1 MALLTEGF
9 PPMRLSLSGQEASFL
24 IHPVQGIA
32 FAKDDAHN
40 VVNVPRIQSLERPS
54 RKHTKG
60 EHMQIRLLK
69 NLSFVASVAALLV
82 PAISIPVEAQK
93 KESLWITVAT
103 VERVKKPNRQR
114 VGSARKTQRVALL
127 TLQWHLLKRT
137 GDNTRE
143 EADPNR
149 EFQTGDR
156 LKMAVTVNQTGYLY
170 IVNRS
175 QGKDP
180 VLLFPDLRIN
190 KGQNNVLRNKEYV
203 VPSYCEEYED
213 PEDCWFKIMPPTG
226 TETLFVIF
234 SRDKIT
240 TLPNKIAKPN
250 SVVKP
255 EVIDQLVS
263 TSEKEKKQVTG
274 TLRIPGQKA
283 VRYATW
289 AQNTNLKDNE
299 ELITTIE
306 VRHGPPQ

>member
-1 MALLTEGF
+1 
-9 PPMRLSLSGQEASFL
+9 
-24 IHPVQGIA
+24 
-32 FAKDDAHN
+32 
-40 VVNVPRIQSLERPS
+40 
-54 RKHTKG
+54 
-60 EHMQIRLLK
+60 MQIRLK

-82 PAISIPVEAQK
+82 PTISIPVEAQK

-137 GDNTRE
+137 GDNTHE

-156 LKMAVTVNQTGYLY
+156 LKVAVTVNQTGYLY

-175 QGKDP
+175 QSKDP

-190 KGQNNVLRNKEYV
+190 KGQNNVIRNKEYV
-203 VPSYCEEYED
+203 VPSYCEEYKD
-213 PEDCWFKIMPPTG
+213 PEDCWFRTMPPAG

-306 VRHGPPQ
+306 VRHGRPQ